1 MVKVYY
7 SYGFDQAVGFASSR
21 NANFAVDSHS
31 NLVVIQEKSL
41 SLLRVNI
48 LSFSH

>member
-7 SYGFDQAVGFASSR
+7 NYSFEQAVGFAASR

-31 NLVVIQEKSL
+31 IIWIIKEKW
-41 SLLRVNI
+41 
-48 LSFSH
+48 